1 MILTTKG
8 LCQPPFPQQEGP
20 RGGGGGG
27 IREIWLERGGDEVE
41 NKYNCSRLITFSN

>member
-20 RGGGGGG
+20 RGGGG
-27 IREIWLERGGDEVE
+27 EESERFGLRGEGMKWRINIIVPV
-41 NKYNCSRLITFSN
+41 